1 MATYCHG
8 RPSKREYDGRK
19 IHALAMMSVYCEAAS
34 REFLKGQLMSILQ
47 HTLQAI
53 ASHVKE
59 QDSPPVLERKR
70 S

>member
-1 MATYCHG
+1 
-8 RPSKREYDGRK
+8 
-19 IHALAMMSVYCEAAS
+19 MMSVYCEAAS